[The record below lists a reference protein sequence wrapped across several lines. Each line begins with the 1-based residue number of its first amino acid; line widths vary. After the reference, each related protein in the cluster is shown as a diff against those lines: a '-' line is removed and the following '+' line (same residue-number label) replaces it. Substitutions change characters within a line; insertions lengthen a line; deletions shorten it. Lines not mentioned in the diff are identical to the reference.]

1 LAAATTSS
9 PNTSPQ
15 RPKALLEVTI
25 GRSRTPPTTFVL
37 GLGQPGCDPPRRGI
51 LVPILRVAGTP
62 PGTFLRGSSSPLGP
76 VQPAEPRTHA
86 ASGSRYRRKGAY
98 RSGPFH
104 RGQRH
109 TDHRLDDE
117 PSSASRAVASPSP
130 SIAARQPRSAQS
142 CCATAPAAA
151 RRVEVVVLA
160 VISILLFAL
169 SFQMFTGLFRRP
181 QAMCPHSPWLACA
194 RKPYKTRFTA
204 FAHCAQGPTPG
215 RWHHS
220 QTRAGPCRS
229 QSLIATRRSTGF
241 TKPSGRSSAHPPRCA
256 ARSWRPPTSTCS
268 GGVRTRPAVGIT
280 RSQLGSDP

>member
-1 LAAATTSS
+1 MAAATTSS

-62 PGTFLRGSSSPLGP
+62 PGIFLRGSSSPLGP

-160 VISILLFAL
+160 VILILLFSDVHRFVPATTSYVSALAVARLCAQTVQDAIYRFCALCSRTDAGTVASLTDPGRAL
-169 SFQMFTGLFRRP
+169 SL
-181 QAMCPHSPWLACA
+181 SV
-194 RKPYKTRFTA
+194 
-204 FAHCAQGPTPG
+204 AHRYAQ
-215 RWHHS
+215 
-220 QTRAGPCRS
+220 
-229 QSLIATRRSTGF
+229 IYGF
-241 TKPSGRSSAHPPRCA
+241 H
-256 ARSWRPPTSTCS
+256 
-268 GGVRTRPAVGIT
+268 
-280 RSQLGSDP
+280 